1 MSTFRTLLLGAT
13 VLGLSSGTQAQSTAQ
28 SNNSEVQEITVSVR
42 RPMAESVAA
51 ALEIQR
57 NSSSLVSV
65 LSADAIGNLPDQ
77 NIAFAVGRL
86 PGVGI
91 ERDQGQAR
99 YVNLRGAPNYWTTL
113 SFDGMSI
120 VSPDRATA
128 QRTDA
133 GRPSADSI
141 GEHPSTIGQ
150 ANGRPQLRG
159 KSFLGQTNE
168 QGLDRGPRRVGS
180 ALAPCVNIHS
190 RVHAKPKNQRVF
202 SD

>member
-13 VLGLSSGTQAQSTAQ
+13 VLGLSSGTQAQPATQ
-28 SNNSEVQEITVSVR
+28 SNNAEIQEITVSVR

-120 VSPDRATA
+120 VSPEGRASRFDNIPSAIAKQIIVEKAIVPSMAGNTVA
-128 QRTDA
+128 GNVDIRTRTGFDSPGQTITGKIGA
-133 GRPSADSI
+133 GRVDL
-141 GEHPSTIGQ
+141 GGGDELDE
-150 ANGRPQLRG
+150 QLPEA
-159 KSFLGQTNE
+159 S
-168 QGLDRGPRRVGS
+168 
-180 ALAPCVNIHS
+180 
-190 RVHAKPKNQRVF
+190 
-202 SD
+202 